1 MIDGYSP
8 KPYVDPTQPVPL
20 NTTVILVC
28 RVVGVPFGRVLEYA
42 WTCPGEECNIGGGR
56 HPNRK
61 TLGDTIVVNVISLD
75 DSGGYVCSVTEE
87 EGSMVFSVGSAEFNL
102 TVEGK
107 RAAGTFG
114 GSSVLACSLHRWK
127 GYRQVVGRLAVAT
140 DICKL

>member
-1 MIDGYSP
+1 MCVPPISIPAVVIDGYSP

-28 RVVGVPFGRVLEYA
+28 RVVSVPFGRVLEYA
-42 WTCPGEECNIGGGR
+42 WTCPGEECNIGEGR

-61 TLGDTIVVNVISLD
+61 TLGDTIVVNVISFD

-107 RAAGTFG
+107 RAAGTFR
-114 GSSVLACSLHRWK
+114 GSSVLA
-127 GYRQVVGRLAVAT
+127 
-140 DICKL
+140 